1 MRNALA
7 SVAAGGDS
15 EGQGL
20 PATWGH
26 APSSSGIFSDLFGI
40 ARPIGQMICWDYL
53 GHHYLCKVYEIS
65 QRPEIERAIFMFAER
80 VGDCYLPRRIGH
92 AKSGEQ
98 GIPSGE
104 QLAAAA
110 AAGCSHILVHDAPT
124 IFTDL
129 EDIERRLV
137 ATFDPVMNKKR
148 IANSE

>member
-1 MRNALA
+1 
-7 SVAAGGDS
+7 
-15 EGQGL
+15 
-20 PATWGH
+20 
-26 APSSSGIFSDLFGI
+26 
-40 ARPIGQMICWDYL
+40 
-53 GHHYLCKVYEIS
+53 
-65 QRPEIERAIFMFAER
+65 
-80 VGDCYLPRRIGH
+80 GDCYLPRRIGH